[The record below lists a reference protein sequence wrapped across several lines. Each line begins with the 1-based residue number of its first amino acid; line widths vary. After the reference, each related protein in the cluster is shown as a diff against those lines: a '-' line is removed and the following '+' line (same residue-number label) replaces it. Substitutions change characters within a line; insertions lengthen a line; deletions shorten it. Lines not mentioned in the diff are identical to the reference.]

1 MQAIICTLESSNFI
15 INNKSIL
22 SINRRESKTEDVVE
36 GPITP
41 KMQIDPTILP
51 SSLEEPAVILKADKS
66 IEREGEGYSGSEDSD
81 SNQKE
86 KSSGVKIPKERRPY
100 YESTEKYRKTLRL
113 TSEQIVS
120 HTVIPK

>member
-41 KMQIDPTILP
+41 EMQIDPTILP